1 MPSLSLGGCKSCA
14 HGNPLSTYQEN
25 PNSHT
30 PFRKPQ
36 SNGRVVDFGPQNYN
50 LDYNFGVAKRL
61 NGADSPLFNSE
72 F

>member
-1 MPSLSLGGCKSCA
+1 MCARKSLVNRPNPDSDA
-14 HGNPLSTYQEN
+14 H
-25 PNSHT
+25 
-30 PFRKPQ
+30 FRHPRLN